1 MRPWK
6 QIGRYGTVGLE
17 LVLSMAIGYGL
28 GRWADG
34 KMGTKFLALV
44 GLLVG
49 VYAGFRN
56 LVRAAQFMQREAEL
70 ADEEEA
76 RERAATEAAAER
88 DRRFR
93 EHDRE
98 AGESASP
105 PKAEPKSEAAEPKQ
119 TPKPGTVD
127 VPVDLAQIP
136 GVNARG
142 TKRGD
147 APS

>member
-1 MRPWK
+1 
-6 QIGRYGTVGLE
+6 
-17 LVLSMAIGYGL
+17 MAIGYGL

-56 LVRAAQFMQREAEL
+56 LVRAAGFMQREAERE
-70 ADEEEA
+70 DEEE
-76 RERAATEAAAER
+76 RLAAAER
-88 DRRFR
+88 QAKADRERKFR
-93 EHDRE
+93 EHD
-98 AGESASP
+98 
-105 PKAEPKSEAAEPKQ
+105 AESEASAPAPAAAAEK
-119 TPKPGTVD
+119 TAPKPAATTPE
-127 VPVDLAQIP
+127 VPVDLAQLP